1 MEVKYIN
8 VSNDDKKKLARIFD
22 VTHVAVWK
30 ALNFKSDSEL
40 SQKIRNVALQQMG
53 GRVIRELDITNGWV
67 PNCETTFDHD
77 KDGVSKITSTF
88 SNDVQVVLDC
98 HQNTATITQ
107 RGAEVRRY
115 WNVAG
120 SGWGN
125 ALFAAEQLAAAN

>member
-1 MEVKYIN
+1 MEVKYISVTN
-8 VSNDDKKKLARIFD
+8 EAKRKLAQIFD
-22 VTHVAVWK
+22 VTNVAIWK

-40 SQKIRNVALQQMG
+40 SQKIRNVALRQMD

-77 KDGVSKITSTF
+77 KEGVRRVISTF

-107 RGAEVRRY
+107 RGEELRRY
-115 WNVAG
+115 WNVVG
-120 SGWGN
+120 TGWGN
-125 ALFAAEQLAAAN
+125 ALFAAEQLSMTN